1 MRWFGNQART
11 SHASYPFNRYHPVFP
26 YTPLCRH
33 NNYWPFYNSTS
44 FGVSE
49 LLTTNMII
57 NLKAIKS
64 KKKSKKVKIMKKAPA

>member
-1 MRWFGNQART
+1 ME
-11 SHASYPFNRYHPVFP
+11 SFP

-33 NNYWPFYNSTS
+33 NNYWPFYYSTS

-57 NLKAIKS
+57 NLKTIKS
-64 KKKSKKVKIMKKAPA
+64 KKKSKKSKDYEKKPLVPFRVR